1 MFWIKTSQILQ
12 QQNVCFLDRDVWQMY
27 LNKGDF
33 ELAKKYCEVGG
44 LYIEFCVCLFGCFL
58 GRVGGV

>member
-1 MFWIKTSQILQ
+1 MF
-12 QQNVCFLDRDVWQMY
+12 VCFLDRDVWQMY

-44 LYIEFCVCLFGCFL
+44 LYMSSVAACLGVCV
-58 GRVGGV
+58 RVCVWGVYERL